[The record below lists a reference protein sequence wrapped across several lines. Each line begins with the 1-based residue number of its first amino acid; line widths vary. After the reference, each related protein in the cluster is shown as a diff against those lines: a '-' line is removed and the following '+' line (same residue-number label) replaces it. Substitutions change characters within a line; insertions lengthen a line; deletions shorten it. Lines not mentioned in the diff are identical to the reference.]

1 MKELWRNDM
10 RRGGTRTLAA
20 PFPCGSGDSDRGLFS
35 HTGVWVGAVSLSAVN
50 TRLTLSRGWG
60 LKHIL
65 HFFLLFT
72 LPFFNRQVI
81 NILGLTLI
89 LHKCNLD
96 FIDVDFYLYWKKRK
110 KEQNQFLPTAALQ
123 RLEEKGL

>member
-1 MKELWRNDM
+1 M
-10 RRGGTRTLAA
+10 RRGGTWTLAA
-20 PFPCGSGDSDRGLFS
+20 PFPCGSGDSDRGLLP

-81 NILGLTLI
+81 NIPGLTLI